1 MKLKFK
7 EGGIIKLQNA
17 WTTLPTFEDS
27 WIGRPVNGFQKLDY
41 NNQAFNLKNEAD
53 LSKLEFRDFANNS
66 KDNLFKY
73 SIGDVAS
80 ALNTA
85 KYNDKLKAAEQK
97 ASDRAAEYLKNKW
110 KPYGLFYDKDA
121 SDRFYDAKEAAGLQA
136 KYTVEELAKG
146 LADERELNEYEQKD
160 IQDRAN
166 SAYLKASNDTKKL
179 LNGVGTASLLTG
191 ITIPA
196 LGNSLITGIST
207 KGALGGVSRFIGGWA
222 GSDVLGYGGS
232 RAGKWLDKKFDTGH
246 KFETGLGIAAA
257 IPGWTIGE
265 RLGYSLGKGILR
277 NQLRNSF
284 RKYGRDTIKNWWA
297 SDEMKWDLVKDA
309 MKKGWTYKPRTY
321 NPLQLSNVEDQ
332 TAIEVIP
339 SFKQQYDT
347 PYTGTA
353 AFRPAY
359 ATNYGYHWD
368 SWSGIDPETLT
379 SQHVGFN
386 GISVPKEYLNSSK
399 TLFPKQQTYQPL
411 TVVQRFQARPINEQ
425 NDIVSFWNGEK
436 YSSYDQL
443 KRNPKDLAAF
453 EKWLEFINKKKK

>member
-1 MKLKFK
+1 MKYKFK
-7 EGGIIKLQNA
+7 NGDTIKLQTA
-17 WTTLPTFEDS
+17 WTTMPTIERS
-27 WIGRPVNGFQKLDY
+27 WPNPMHWTQKIWYDNEINDMQNHIDQTKQDFREFSNNVKSNNLFDY
-41 NNQAFNLKNEAD
+41 NYSNSFKSALDGAMYNYRLKNIE
-53 LSKLEFRDFANNS
+53 KL
-66 KDNLFKY
+66 
-73 SIGDVAS
+73 
-80 ALNTA
+80 
-85 KYNDKLKAAEQK
+85 
-97 ASDRAAEYLKNKW
+97 ASDNAETELKEKW
-110 KPYGLFYDKDA
+110 KPYGLFYEKDA

-136 KYTVEELAKG
+136 KYTVEELAKD
-146 LADERELNEYEQKD
+146 LANGRELNEYEQKD

-166 SAYLKASNDTKKL
+166 SAYLEASNNTKKL

-284 RKYGRDTIKNWWA
+284 RKYGADTIKSRWA
-297 SDEMKWDLVKDA
+297 SDAMKWDVVYDA
-309 MKKGWTYKPRTY
+309 MKKGWTYTPKTY
-321 NPLQLSNVEDQ
+321 NTLQLNDAEFQ
-332 TAIEVIP
+332 PQLETIP
-339 SFKQQYDT
+339 SFKQSYST

-353 AFRPAY
+353 QFRTAY
-359 ATNYGYHWD
+359 ATNSGNNWD
-368 SWSGIDPETLT
+368 SWYGIDPQTLT
-379 SQHVGFN
+379 NQHIGIN
-386 GISVPKEYLNSSK
+386 GIRG
-399 TLFPKQQTYQPL
+399 PKQTFNYMTPAEKQPTSAFNAFL
-411 TVVQRFQARPINEQ
+411 NRSINERD
-425 NDIVSFWNGEK
+425 DIVRYWNGEK

-443 KRNPKDLAAF
+443 KRNPIDHAAF
-453 EKWLEFINKKKK
+453 VKWLNLFNKKKK